1 MSQYYYTIDGTN
13 VDGPVSIS
21 DLQKMLFSGQIEET
35 MQVCAIGTEKWITV
49 RQALGSSVSRP
60 SAPLKSPS
68 ETRGYAEQNL
78 NRGESVIYSAKVH
91 WGIYLM
97 IMPAF
102 LFFEALFIGI
112 LLFSELASVSS
123 LFWLMILIP
132 FAVFIHGW
140 LVQKT
145 TELTVTSKRVI
156 TKVGLISR
164 QTSEILLPKVES
176 VEVGQGIFG
185 RFLNYGTVVVRG
197 TGGGVAP
204 APAISDP
211 LRFRQEVQRMAEQS
225 NVERER
231 V

>member
-1 MSQYYYTIDGTN
+1 MSQYYYTTDGTN
-13 VDGPVSIS
+13 VDGPVTIS
-21 DLQKMLFSGQIEET
+21 DLQNMLYAGQIEGT
-35 MQVCAIGTEKWITV
+35 TLICPIGTENWLSAHQILENSLS
-49 RQALGSSVSRP
+49 QPSPPPNSVS
-60 SAPLKSPS
+60 A
-68 ETRGYAEQNL
+68 THGYVEQNL

-97 IMPAF
+97 IVPVF
-102 LFFEALFIGI
+102 LIFEVLFIGL

-123 LFWLMILIP
+123 LFWLLALIP
-132 FAVFIHGW
+132 FVLFIHGW

-176 VEVGQGIFG
+176 VEVDQGIFG
-185 RFLNYGTVVVRG
+185 RILNYGTVIVRG

-211 LRFRQEVQRMAEQS
+211 LKFRQEVQRMAEQ
-225 NVERER
+225 
-231 V
+231 